1 MAEKGPARTA
11 GKAAGTYR
19 RVVITGLGAVS
30 PVGIGADVFAAAI
43 RAGESGTGPIESFD
57 ASAFPRRNA
66 GEVLD
71 FDPADHL
78 KRLDPTRWGRSGL
91 LAAAAARLAIADA
104 GIDEGQLEAAGAG
117 AIMGTTSGESAV
129 VQELAEQW
137 IQGGLESLDGALAG
151 QTPASR
157 IANAVSTELQLSG
170 DTQTIPTAC
179 SASNYALGYAF
190 DLVRSGEADV
200 MLAGG
205 ADAVNRLTHAGF
217 YALGAMAEDVPRPFA
232 ADRSGIVTGEGG
244 AVLVLETYEHARA
257 RGARMYAEVLGYAAN
272 CDASHMVHPDATSI
286 ASGIRAAHE
295 AAGVD
300 PEQID
305 YICAHGTGTPTNDAT
320 EVAAARAVFG
330 DRIPPISSIKSML
343 GHTMGAASGF
353 GAIACCKALEQDFLP
368 PTAHVTEPDPELGE
382 GVDCVPGTG
391 REARLNIVQN
401 HGFAFGGNNVITI
414 LGRVS

>member
-1 MAEKGPARTA
+1 MSSE
-11 GKAAGTYR
+11 
-19 RVVITGLGAVS
+19 L
-30 PVGIGADVFAAAI
+30 
-43 RAGESGTGPIESFD
+43 
-57 ASAFPRRNA
+57 
-66 GEVLD
+66 
-71 FDPADHL
+71 
-78 KRLDPTRWGRSGL
+78 L
-91 LAAAAARLAIADA
+91 LA
-104 GIDEGQLEAAGAG
+104 
-117 AIMGTTSGESAV
+117 
-129 VQELAEQW
+129 
-137 IQGGLESLDGALAG
+137 
-151 QTPASR
+151 
-157 IANAVSTELQLSG
+157 G

-244 AVLVLETYEHARA
+244 AVLVLETYEHAVR

-272 CDASHMVHPDATSI
+272 CDASHMVQPDATSI
-286 ASGIRAAHE
+286 AAGIRAAHA

-300 PEQID
+300 PSQID

-320 EVAAARAVFG
+320 EVAAAREVFG

-368 PTAHVTEPDPELGE
+368 PTAHVTVPDPELGE

>member
-1 MAEKGPARTA
+1 MPEG
-11 GKAAGTYR
+11 R

-30 PVGIGADVFAAAI
+30 PVGIGADVFADAV
-43 RAGESGTGPIESFD
+43 RAGAVGTGPIESFD
-57 ASAFPRRNA
+57 ASAFPRANA

-78 KRLDPTRWGRSGL
+78 KRLDPARWGRSGL
-91 LAAAAARLAIADA
+91 LAAAAARLAVADA
-104 GIDEGQLEAAGAG
+104 GIDEEQLTAAGAG
-117 AIMGTTSGESAV
+117 AILGTTSGESAV
-129 VQELAEQW
+129 VQALAEQW
-137 IQGGLESLDGALAG
+137 VADGLSAVDGELAG

-157 IANAVSTELQLSG
+157 IANAVSAELRLTG
-170 DTQTIPTAC
+170 ETQTIPTAC
-179 SASNYALGYAF
+179 SASNYALGYAY

-244 AVLVLETYEHARA
+244 AVLVLETYDGAKA
-257 RGARMYAEVLGYAAN
+257 RGARIYAEVLGYAAN
-272 CDASHMVHPDATSI
+272 CDAAHMVHPDATSI
-286 ASGIRAAHE
+286 AACIEAAHR
-295 AAGVD
+295 AAGVE
-300 PEQID
+300 PAQID
-305 YICAHGTGTPTNDAT
+305 YICAHGTGTPTNDTT

-368 PTAHVTEPDPELGE
+368 PTANVEVPDPALGE

-391 REARLNIVQN
+391 RPARLDIVQN